1 MNNNSNNNEPVVI
14 GRIKKGKTG
23 KPLVVL
29 ILFLLIGGVIFI
41 LPSIFN
47 YFGDYNVFDLI
58 KNGEIIE
65 FFTNHDKFVEQKDKE
80 NNMVTTTTKPVVN
93 DTNILINSK
102 AIIENN
108 NFNISDFNLTNES
121 ITYKVTTSNN
131 INFDKSNYYLVLKQ
145 NDKVLYNIKL
155 TDEFKDSKEFTFKFK
170 NKLDSILEVKG
181 SIREI
186 KESEFP
192 KVNLN
197 NNILTCT
204 LDDTTYDYTFNNN
217 MLENVKETKEYQD
230 DGDNKKYLDI
240 FDEYSKKAKEINNYG
255 NATIEESIDGFTF
268 ISNVDLNNYTG
279 NYNNYY
285 SLNTTAN
292 KVSFEMNAKG
302 YDCK

>member
-1 MNNNSNNNEPVVI
+1 MDNNSNNNEPVVL

-29 ILFLLIGGVIFI
+29 ILFLLIGGIIFI
-41 LPSIFN
+41 LPSIVK
-47 YFGDYNVFDLI
+47 YFGDYNVIDLI

-65 FFTNHDKFVEQKDKE
+65 FITDHDAFIERKE
-80 NNMVTTTTKPVVN
+80 REENPISTTTN
-93 DTNILINSK
+93 SNTNTDIIINSK
-102 AIIENN
+102 AIITYN
-108 NFNISDFNLTNES
+108 NFNISEFNLTNES

-131 INFDKSNYYLVLKQ
+131 INFDESNYYLVLKQ
-145 NDKVLYNIKL
+145 NNKVLYNIKL
-155 TDEFKDSKEFTFKFK
+155 TEEFKDSKEFTFKFK

-186 KESEFP
+186 NEMEYP

-217 MLENVKETKEYQD
+217 MLENVKETKKYKD

-240 FDEYSKKAKEINNYG
+240 FEEYSKKAKEINNYG

>member
-1 MNNNSNNNEPVVI
+1 MDNNSNNNEPVVL

-29 ILFLLIGGVIFI
+29 IYFLLIGGIIFI
-41 LPSIFN
+41 LPSIVK
-47 YFGDYNVFDLI
+47 YFGDYNVIDLI

-65 FFTNHDKFVEQKDKE
+65 FITDHDAFIERKE
-80 NNMVTTTTKPVVN
+80 REENPISTTTN
-93 DTNILINSK
+93 SNTNTDIIINSK
-102 AIIENN
+102 AIITYN
-108 NFNISDFNLTNES
+108 NFNISEFNLTNES

-131 INFDKSNYYLVLKQ
+131 INFDESNYYLVLKQ
-145 NDKVLYNIKL
+145 NNKVLYNIKL
-155 TDEFKDSKEFTFKFK
+155 TEEFKDSKEFTFKFK

-186 KESEFP
+186 NEMEYP

-217 MLENVKETKEYQD
+217 MLENVKETKKYKD

-240 FDEYSKKAKEINNYG
+240 FEEYSKKAKEINNYG